1 MLKAPV
7 AFRAAFKTY
16 LTSWAIL
23 LILTAGII
31 IGAAWMHIADTAAA
45 LAAIA
50 QFRAG
55 G

>member
-1 MLKAPV
+1 MKSAPV
-7 AFRAAFKTY
+7 ALRAFLKLY

-31 IGAAWMHIADTAAA
+31 LGAAWMHIADTAAA
-45 LAAIA
+45 LSAIA